1 MKTSSSCPDLPPPQ
15 LWEWVTALIVLCA
28 AFQPV
33 ASKASAQR
41 IFLNDFAHPV
51 VAGEVWLIANRWGAY
66 QGVLVATVRN
76 GKVET
81 RQAVQFPEYWEQA
94 FDYKLL
100 LAVADQP
107 VGSPSSLVQDFAYGT
122 VGRPEYL
129 KHFSTICLSPPLTA
143 DKLGKDWPTTL
154 QQMGHLSGS
163 DLIMPAPARR
173 TIRLLY
179 PDGRPLGRAQVPI
192 SLYGSSEN
200 HCGVAVGIEL
210 GTFPTNDDGDV
221 SVVAPDSALD
231 LAVHY
236 FEERAEGPAGEAF
249 SLRQDVV
256 IKGES
261 RTTVKELWALP
272 QHDYVVRLST
282 GKDQPIV
289 HAHLTGCENFDGCGA
304 GCGPISAPESDV
316 WGIIRFRSEDLR
328 GMRSITVV
336 SAEGKERVLTN
347 SEMHDLLTSYQANL
361 RWD

>member
-1 MKTSSSCPDLPPPQ
+1 MKTSSSCPDLLPPQ
-15 LWEWVTALIVLCA
+15 LWKWATALIVLWV
-28 AFQPV
+28 AFQAVPGN
-33 ASKASAQR
+33 AQAER
-41 IFLNDFAHPV
+41 MFLNDFAHPV
-51 VAGEVWLIANRWGAY
+51 VAGEAWLIANRWGAY

-107 VGSPSSLVQDFAYGT
+107 VGSPSSSVQDFAYGT

-129 KHFSTICLSPPLTA
+129 KHFATIYLSPPLTA
-143 DKLGKDWPTTL
+143 DKLGKDWPTQL

-163 DLIMPAPARR
+163 DLILPAPARR

-179 PDGRPLGRAQVPI
+179 PDGRPLGGAQVPI

-200 HCGVAVGIEL
+200 HCGVAVGLEL
-210 GTFPTNDDGDV
+210 GTYATNDNGEL
-221 SVVAPDSALD
+221 SIVAPDSALD
-231 LAVHY
+231 LAIQY
-236 FEERAEGPAGEAF
+236 FEEKAEGPAGNSF
-249 SLRQDVV
+249 TVRQDLVV
-256 IKGES
+256 QGES
-261 RTTVKELWALP
+261 RTTAKEWWTLP
-272 QHDYVVRLST
+272 QHDYVVQLRT
-282 GKDQPIV
+282 GKDQPIA

-316 WGIIRFRSEDLR
+316 WGIIGFRSEDLR
-328 GMRSITVV
+328 EMRSISVV

-347 SEMHDLLTSYQANL
+347 SEMHDLLTSYQVNL